1 MGYSNYQTSNLN
13 VLKEL
18 CDELEG
24 FFEAYQMDKVWSK
37 DKSKITIAFT
47 AEKLKRGYT
56 PRSQNMTQLLKL
68 MNQGNVHGVV
78 RIWMNVN
85 AINIDHGDQ
94 FLKKDKWSKEAKER
108 LAARLFKKMQDPN
121 LFDAYENKKKNLEK
135 ITDDFPRY

>member
-13 VLKEL
+13 VVKAL

-56 PRSQNMTQLLKL
+56 PRS
-68 MNQGNVHGVV
+68 
-78 RIWMNVN
+78 
-85 AINIDHGDQ
+85 
-94 FLKKDKWSKEAKER
+94 
-108 LAARLFKKMQDPN
+108 
-121 LFDAYENKKKNLEK
+121 
-135 ITDDFPRY
+135 